1 MARAVNDGFGTEPDH
16 VWYRAIPLGR
26 VTEIPLLAI
35 WRKGGNPMK
44 KSMKDEIK
52 GKFHEVKGSVK
63 EKAGKV
69 TNNPDLKAESHALS
83 LPTASIGDL
92 PAVLKYAGI
101 APGTVGVAQMNM
113 VVPALAAGDYALQVS
128 IGGVKSN
135 SGLISV

>member
-1 MARAVNDGFGTEPDH
+1 
-16 VWYRAIPLGR
+16 
-26 VTEIPLLAI
+26 VTIFLT
-35 WRKGGNPMK
+35 GQ
-44 KSMKDEIK
+44 
-52 GKFHEVKGSVK
+52 GS
-63 EKAGKV
+63 
-69 TNNPDLKAESHALS
+69 LS

-135 SGLISV
+135 SGLISVE